1 MNNDFQDYATP
12 SSAANSLVLQNFIE
26 SQCFSHKTQSSFAP
40 LPPMPSGT
48 GDTIHAPANNARH
61 AYKNIHLMIFE
72 YPRGEACLYFS
83 ALIPK
88 GLKVCCLQ
96 RIALIQRIYCV
107 QRWPRLMSVD
117 VRAGQFERKL

>member
-48 GDTIHAPANNARH
+48 GDTIHAPANNARQGQK
-61 AYKNIHLMIFE
+61 YPSDDFRIFS
-72 YPRGEACLYFS
+72 RGSVFVFLS
-83 ALIPK
+83 IDS
-88 GLKVCCLQ
+88 Q
-96 RIALIQRIYCV
+96 RIEGMLLAAHSFDSKNLLRTAL
-107 QRWPRLMSVD
+107 
-117 VRAGQFERKL
+117 A